1 MFECDHPNL
10 VGMEFMFHSDYRI
23 HFVMPFVRGGELYK
37 IYQSKKR
44 FNEKVVRFYASQI
57 VLAIGYLHSKGIVHR
72 DLKLEN
78 ILVDQNGYLKII
90 DYGLAKILKNNEEAT
105 SFCGTPEYLAPEIM
119 TKSGYDKAVDW
130 WAVGILMYEMLI
142 GVTPFFNRN
151 QNVLLQKIQTS
162 KVVFPDRKRYKIDFS
177 DEFKD
182 LVNKL
187 LIKDK
192 A

>member
-1 MFECDHPNL
+1 
-10 VGMEFMFHSDYRI
+10 
-23 HFVMPFVRGGELYK
+23 
-37 IYQSKKR
+37 
-44 FNEKVVRFYASQI
+44 
-57 VLAIGYLHSKGIVHR
+57 
-72 DLKLEN
+72 
-78 ILVDQNGYLKII
+78 
-90 DYGLAKILKNNEEAT
+90 LAKILKNNEEAT

-177 DEFKD
+177 DEFED
-182 LVNKL
+182 LVKKL
-187 LIKDK
+187 LNKDK
-192 A
+192 AQRLGAGPGDHKDIMQHPFFKDIDISKIEG